1 MDNST
6 DKRDAM
12 EWAHE
17 LVTTGNFVVLDTE
30 TTGLN
35 RERDDQPVAI
45 AVVAPDGTVLIDTL
59 VRPNISVDP
68 GAARIHGI
76 TDDLLIDAPDW
87 WAIRAQ
93 VWDAIRDKTVVIYNV
108 QFDTRILENADAE
121 AGKEDVQIDE
131 IAATWEC
138 AMEQYAAYWGD
149 WNDYHQSY
157 RWQRLTAACAQQKI
171 VVETRPHSALGD
183 ALRTLALIN
192 VMATGVRGRGA
203 QARGK
208 HSRSLRPYRTS

>member
-6 DKRDAM
+6 DKREAM
-12 EWAHE
+12 EWARE

-35 RERDDQPVAI
+35 RQRDDEPVAI
-45 AVVAPDGTVLIDTL
+45 ALVAPDGTVLLDTL
-59 VRPNISVDP
+59 IKPTISIDP
-68 GAARIHGI
+68 GAAAVHGI
-76 TDDLLIDAPDW
+76 TDELLKDAPGW
-87 WAIRAQ
+87 WDIRAQ
-93 VWDAIRDKTVVIYNV
+93 VWEAIRDKTVVIYNV

-131 IAATWEC
+131 IAADWEC

-157 RWQRLTAACAQQKI
+157 RWQKLTVACRQQEI
-171 VVETRPHSALGD
+171 VIETRPHSALGD

-192 VMATGVRGRGA
+192 VMAVLAEDEHGQTED
-203 QARGK
+203 
-208 HSRSLRPYRTS
+208 